1 MQGPHQ
7 EIDPLDA
14 LRAERDRLRQKRA
27 ETTDPDIAAAL
38 DMRIAQ
44 IDAEVPDLP
53 VLPADPDPTP
63 TAEAA
68 PEAEADADAPP
79 APPTPEQTERAE
91 QLVRQARV
99 EKMRNNRQAATD
111 FLRQAAE
118 VAPGSATV
126 LEALGDD
133 LAERRKMLEARDI
146 YKKALALAPK
156 NVGLERKYG
165 SAVLAVE
172 MEGSLDDQM
181 RRNLSDAPLL
191 TSEDKIASL
200 PVAIMLSAVIPG
212 SGHLVLGQTGRG
224 AGILAA
230 WFLFGIWLL
239 SMFGDLARLFAFAG
253 GNPTQPNLLVLVPL
267 LAMSIIYVATLASLK
282 SIAQNA
288 TRKPPERPK
297 PPVDLPFE

>member
-7 EIDPLDA
+7 EINPLDA

-53 VLPADPDPTP
+53 VAPADSAPTP
-63 TAEAA
+63 MAEPA
-68 PEAEADADAPP
+68 PEADADAPP
-79 APPTPEQTERAE
+79 APPTPEQAERAE

-146 YKKALALAPK
+146 YRKAVALAPK

-224 AGILAA
+224 ARILAA

-253 GNPTQPNLLVLVPL
+253 GAPEHPNLMVLVPL